1 MSAAV
6 AVPSGR
12 LTVEQYLAWAETQPD
27 GRYELVDGVPVR
39 MSPERNMHALV
50 KGAVY
55 RALRTAVRQ
64 AQLDFV
70 VLPDGPTVVIH
81 QHQSREPD
89 VVVQPLATIDWD
101 SVRAESPV
109 ILVEVTS
116 PSTMRTDTGDK
127 LLEYFSLSSVQHY
140 LLVHPVH
147 RTVVHHRRT
156 GVQSIAT
163 EIVSSGEISLD
174 PPGLIVAV
182 ADLFEDLPLTGAN

>member
-1 MSAAV
+1 MSAQLA
-6 AVPSGR
+6 PGGR
-12 LTVEQYLAWAETQPD
+12 MTVGEYLAWADTQPR

-55 RALRTAVRQ
+55 RALRTAVLR
-64 AQLDFV
+64 ARLDFV

-81 QHQSREPD
+81 AHQSREPD
-89 VVVQPLATIDWD
+89 VIVQPLATIDWN
-101 SVRAESPV
+101 SVEAESPV

-116 PSTMRTDTGDK
+116 PTTMRTDTGDK
-127 LLEYFSLSSVQHY
+127 LLEYFSLPSVHHY

-156 GVQSIAT
+156 GVRSIAT
-163 EIVSSGEISLD
+163 EIVSSGEIVLD

-182 ADLFEDLPLTGAN
+182 ADLFEDLPPMGAN